1 VLNYVRHS
9 HSACVNETRSLG
21 GKMAIGSCYIRDV
34 AVAVNSTNYV
44 TRRYARRL
52 LALEID

>member
-1 VLNYVRHS
+1 
-9 HSACVNETRSLG
+9 
-21 GKMAIGSCYIRDV
+21 MAIGSCYIRDV